1 MIMVRFEKD
10 RFIVEIKTGT
20 NPMEDWLNL
29 VHGLLSVLQAQ
40 ETGSGIE
47 DSNRPVYWLLQ
58 NMMPEW
64 EDAKRMV

>member
-1 MIMVRFEKD
+1 MNMVRFEKD
-10 RFIVEIKTGT
+10 RFIVEIKTGM
-20 NPMEDWLNL
+20 NPMEDWLNMI
-29 VHGLLSVLQAQ
+29 HGLLNVLQAQ

-47 DSNRPVYWLLQ
+47 DSNRSVYWLLQ

>member
-1 MIMVRFEKD
+1 MVRFEKD
-10 RFIVEIKTGT
+10 RFIVEIKTGM
-20 NPMEDWLNL
+20 NPMEDWLNMI
-29 VHGLLSVLQAQ
+29 HGLLNVLQAQ

-47 DSNRPVYWLLQ
+47 DSNRSVYWLLQ